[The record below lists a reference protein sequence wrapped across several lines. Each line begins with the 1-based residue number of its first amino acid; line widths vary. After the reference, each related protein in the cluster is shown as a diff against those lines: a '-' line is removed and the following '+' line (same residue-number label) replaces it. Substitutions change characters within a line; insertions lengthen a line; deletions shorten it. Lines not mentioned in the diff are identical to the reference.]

1 MCFLFCNCRRLAAQ
15 IQRLEQRVEELTA
28 KADVLQDR
36 ISQLEAEVRSG
47 LTVNPELQ
55 TFFET
60 KIGRN
65 ISISTTSIT
74 VIGTVLAAGIDAVE
88 IRENTGD
95 IVIIPYN
102 NISVAQ

>member
-1 MCFLFCNCRRLAAQ
+1 MCFLFCHCRRFAAR
-15 IQRLEQRVEELTA
+15 IHRLEEQIEELTA
-28 KADVLQDR
+28 KAELLQYR
-36 ISQLEAEVRSG
+36 LSQLESEVRSG

-55 TFFET
+55 TFFES

-74 VIGTVLAAGIDAVE
+74 VIGTVLAAGDDAVE

-95 IVIIPYN
+95 IVVIPYN
-102 NISVAQ
+102 NISVTQ